1 MKHIPPS
8 PPPENTQTQKL
19 ATALH
24 EMDRF
29 VQQGCAEVSALA
41 QLALAWLEIPEGHQR
56 LDVVAQALVTIRNS
70 AESLAEFAGSEARVM
85 NCEYEDQAEV
95 RRSEAAKVAAEEAGH
110 VYTVVGPGAARGV
123 R

>member
-8 PPPENTQTQKL
+8 PPPENTHAQKL

-85 NCEYEDQAEV
+85 NCEHEDQAEV
-95 RRSEAAKVAAEEAGH
+95 RRSDEHTSELQSPCN
-110 VYTVVGPGAARGV
+110 VVCRLLLSKHN
-123 R
+123 

>member
-8 PPPENTQTQKL
+8 PPPENTHAQKL

-110 VYTVVGPGAARGV
+110 VYTVVGPGVAR
-123 R
+123 